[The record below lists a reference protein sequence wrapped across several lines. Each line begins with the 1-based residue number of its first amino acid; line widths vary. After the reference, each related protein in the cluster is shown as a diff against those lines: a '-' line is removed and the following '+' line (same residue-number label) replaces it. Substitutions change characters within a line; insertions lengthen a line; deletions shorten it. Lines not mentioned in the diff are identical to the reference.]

1 MRKTSE
7 YKKNY
12 DVLVIGAGAAG
23 LIAAGRAAE
32 LGAKVLLL
40 EKMQEPGRKLLITGK
55 GRCNITNKAELS
67 EFMKH
72 IYPNSRFLRPAFSSF
87 FTDDIINFLQNLGVE
102 TVVERGERVF
112 PMSNKASDVVNAL
125 MFWNNKSGVELV
137 LNTRV
142 LDLHIEQGRIA
153 DIKAERNG
161 KSESIKAESIII
173 CTGGKSYPATGSSGD
188 GYRLAERAG
197 HSINPLYPSLVPLET
212 DGLTAGKLQ
221 GLSLRNV
228 MVTLWIDD
236 KKRNEEFGEMLF
248 THFGLSG
255 PVILTLSRF
264 ISMELKSSSKVEISI
279 DLKPALSEEKL
290 DARLIRDLSA
300 NGKRQIENLF
310 RLWLPAS
317 MIPVFLDLLSLDPKK
332 EAHQL
337 TGKERKG
344 IIRLMKDMRFKI
356 TGVRSFREAIMTA
369 GGVPTDEINPKTM
382 ESRKVRNLFF
392 AGEIIDLDADTG
404 GYNLQIAWSTGW
416 LAGTS
421 SVQLRN
427 A

>member
-1 MRKTSE
+1 MSL
-7 YKKNY
+7 KKKY
-12 DVLVIGAGAAG
+12 DILVIGAGAAG

-32 LGAKVLLL
+32 SGAKVLLL
-40 EKMQEPGRKLLITGK
+40 EKMLEPGRKLLITGK

-87 FTDDIINFLQNLGVE
+87 FAEDTIHFLQNFGVE
-102 TVVERGERVF
+102 TVVERGGRVF
-112 PMSNKASDVVNAL
+112 PVSNKASDVVEAL
-125 MFWNNKSGVELV
+125 VAWNKKNGVELV
-137 LNTRV
+137 LMTRV
-142 LDLHIEQGRIA
+142 SDLHIEEGRIIA
-153 DIKAERNG
+153 IKAERNG
-161 KSESIKAESIII
+161 ESEVIKADRIII
-173 CTGGKSYPATGSSGD
+173 CTGGRSYPATGSSGD
-188 GYRLAERAG
+188 GYSLAEKAG

-228 MVTLWIDD
+228 LVMLWIND
-236 KKRNEEFGEMLF
+236 KKRKEEFGEMLF
-248 THFGLSG
+248 THYGLSG

-264 ISMELKSSSKVEISI
+264 VSMELKSNNKVEISI

-300 NGKRQIENLF
+300 NGKRHLENLF

-317 MIPVFLDLLSLDPKK
+317 MVPVFLDILSLDPKK

-344 IIRLMKDMRFKI
+344 ILRLMKDMRFRV
-356 TGVRSFREAIMTA
+356 TGVRSFREAIITS
-369 GGVPTDEINPKTM
+369 GGIPTNEINPKTM

-392 AGEIIDLDADTG
+392 AGEVIDLDADTG

-416 LAGTS
+416 LAGS
-421 SVQLRN
+421 SSAHSGN
-427 A
+427 G